1 MKNTTWNL
9 QMNDTEWK
17 TTFAARFGLYRLMI
31 PGPAR
36 RGQDTP
42 HYIAS
47 PSHVCNKMVLCSVK
61 VRHCQENHSN
71 QWSRQ
76 ATVAINRSTARKD
89 SRLRIVN
96 SFREK
101 PRDTMSTTVE
111 VTKQSSQET
120 VKASFAVHL
129 EARCINWM
137 AARQLLL
144 GSFKLTCCPLSFF
157 PLWRRKEASGRA
169 QQRMSRDPLLP
180 LHFSGHLLWS
190 VKGKSWDSVFL

>member
-1 MKNTTWNL
+1 MENTWNL
-9 QMNDTEWK
+9 QMNDNEWK
-17 TTFAARFGLYRLMI
+17 TTFAAKFGLYRLMI

-76 ATVAINRSTARKD
+76 GTVAINRSTARKD

-101 PRDTMSTTVE
+101 TRDTMSTTVE
-111 VTKQSSQET
+111 VTTQSSSQET
-120 VKASFAVHL
+120 VKTSFAVHL

-137 AARQLLL
+137 AATQLLL
-144 GSFKLTCCPLSFF
+144 GSFELIC
-157 PLWRRKEASGRA
+157 WRRKEASGRA
-169 QQRMSRDPLLP
+169 QQGRSRDPLLP
-180 LHFSGHLLWS
+180 LHFSGHLLWP
-190 VKGKSWDSVFL
+190 VKGKSWDSVFLQHRQN